1 MPERMSVDTLLNL
14 AQSAVDLGNIPAAC
28 EFYEIGLVQYPNNG
42 QVFEAYA
49 EIMLHF
55 IQDQD
60 RAAQMLRHAINVCP
74 DDGYVKYLNL
84 AQLLTGREALECYR
98 RAYEILLRDLGRA
111 RKKKNQKTIRRT
123 IASVRCGAAEL
134 FLTDL
139 CDEPEAEQECEAN
152 VNDANFYCDD
162 SVEVHQLRG
171 SLRLSQQRNEEA
183 LVSLRRAVELTHSL
197 GEEYQP
203 TLNSKVELGKLLMQV
218 DATDAFRFLL
228 ELLQLDDSN
237 AYVWFLLG
245 ESARMR
251 KRYHDA
257 ARLLKHS
264 RIRAAQIPDSAEAL
278 SDIDRAIMVLVEEMG
293 GPDMVQHIPH
303 MDHPNPIALLEPEG
317 DDGGAEDNE
326 AGWEAASDD
335 DEDES

>member
-1 MPERMSVDTLLNL
+1 MPERMDLHTILSL
-14 AQSAVDLGNIPAAC
+14 AQSALDMGQIPAAC
-28 EFYEIGLVQYPNNG
+28 EFYEVGLAQYPNSAEI
-42 QVFEAYA
+42 FEAYA
-49 EIMLHF
+49 EIMMHF
-55 IQDQD
+55 VQDAD
-60 RAAQMLRHAINVCP
+60 RARQMLQHAINVCP
-74 DDGYVKYLNL
+74 NEGHVKYLNM
-84 AQLLTGREALECYR
+84 AQLVTGREALDCYR
-98 RAYEILLRDLGRA
+98 RAYEILVNELGRA
-111 RKKKNQKTIRRT
+111 RKKKQQKVIRRT

-139 CDEPEAEQECEAN
+139 CDEPEAEQECETN

-183 LVSLRRAVELTHSL
+183 LESLRRAVELTHSL

-228 ELLQLDDSN
+228 EVLQFDDTN

-245 ESARMR
+245 ESARLR

-264 RIRAAQIPDSAEAL
+264 RIRAAAMRDSAEAL
-278 SDIDRAIMVLVEEMG
+278 ADIDKAILVLVEEMG
-293 GPDMVQHIPH
+293 GTEAVMTIPN
-303 MDHPNPIALLEPEG
+303 MDHPNPIALLEPEEDG
-317 DDGGAEDNE
+317 DDEDEKEAE
-326 AGWEAASDD
+326 WEPASDD
-335 DEDES
+335 DNDA